1 MSRRR
6 RSGRDVHGVVLLDKP
21 AGLTSNQALQSVKR
35 LFNARKA
42 GHTGSLDPIATGLLP
57 ICLGEATK
65 VSGFLLEANKHYEVR
80 AKLGERTNTGDAE
93 GEVLET
99 RPVPPI
105 SDRQLRR
112 ALKKFTGTLQQV
124 PPMYSAIKH
133 EGQRLYKL
141 ARQGIE
147 VERKPREVTV
157 FQFDMRDRDGSE
169 EVEFLIVCSKG
180 TYVRTLVDDL
190 GETLGCG
197 AHVVALRRA
206 GVEPYDTPDMHTLD
220 ELEAL
225 AEKGLESLDE
235 VILPTDSALAK
246 WPAVALDPDSS
257 FYLCRGQP
265 VLVPRAPGEGNVRLY
280 DSDGRFLGVGHV
292 LEDGRVAPRR
302 LLKLPAVAE
311 VSSRGVTRA

>member
-21 AGLTSNQALQSVKR
+21 PGLTSNQALQAVKR

-65 VSGFLLEANKHYEVR
+65 ISGFLLEANKHYEVR
-80 AKLGERTNTGDAE
+80 VKLGERTNTGDAE
-93 GEVLET
+93 GEVLDT
-99 RPVPPI
+99 RPVPEI
-105 SDRQLRR
+105 SDRELRR
-112 ALKKFTGTLQQV
+112 TLKKLTGTLQQI

-133 EGQRLYKL
+133 EGERLYKL
-141 ARQGIE
+141 ARRGIE
-147 VERKPREVTV
+147 VERKAREVTV
-157 FQFDMRDRDGSE
+157 FQFDMRDREVPE
-169 EVEFLIVCSKG
+169 EAEFLIVCSKG

-190 GETLGCG
+190 GEMLGCG

-220 ELEAL
+220 ELRAL
-225 AEKGLESLDE
+225 AEQGPEALDE
-235 VILPTDSALAK
+235 VILPTDSALAR

-257 FYLCRGQP
+257 FYLRRGQP
-265 VLVPRAPGEGNVRLY
+265 VLVPKAPVDGNVRLY
-280 DSDGRFLGVGHV
+280 GADGRFLGVGHV
-292 LEDGRVAPRR
+292 LEDGRVAPQR
-302 LLKLPAVAE
+302 LFKLPAVPEA
-311 VSSRGVTRA
+311 T